1 MDSSTCPVCGR
12 DYIGHCE
19 TCWPLYA
26 EDIRTGHIPPQF
38 IEAGVD
44 MSFMAWAMIKKAEL
58 KALGA
63 AEIAAKYPWN
73 KVDAARAEQAR
84 REVDTT
90 IAERVMVAINSRPAV
105 RQANEAKRKQSFID
119 RLRESRTY

>member
-1 MDSSTCPVCGR
+1 MDSRTCPACGR

-38 IEAGVD
+38 IKAGVE
-44 MSFMAWAMIKKAEL
+44 MSFMDWAMIKEAELHALATAEYAEKYPTEFNQGKAEL
-58 KALGA
+58 
-63 AEIAAKYPWN
+63 
-73 KVDAARAEQAR
+73 ARQ
-84 REVDTT
+84 EVNST
-90 IAERVMVAINSRPAV
+90 ICNLVSVAMNRRPAV

-119 RLRESRTY
+119 RLRKSSTY